1 MIEFIGPKDAWVES
15 TSGERLLFMLLRHH
29 REYAFLVKTLSGS
42 GLRLGGRFS
51 DMSNFF
57 VGASVLHLMQRMV
70 KLAKDVIAEQD
81 GRLDQVRVLRARMF
95 DVLITPL
102 EYGGD
107 MGALVQEVLASAEQS
122 TKELKPGLRD
132 RVAKHGPPDCYSCGR
147 TFGVTPPGE
156 TDPLA
161 RTADHVWPRALGG
174 DSRFDNL
181 LPACKDCNNAK
192 EHIAAWQMAWLQ
204 PAVFTESHGNGGL
217 KGLRRENRMALHM
230 RAAMA
235 YANQNGSTLRDA
247 YLAIGPRIDPARLD
261 DDQGYDFFNLRVHDE
276 ARTNVFWTPA

>member
-1 MIEFIGPKDAWVES
+1 MIEFIGPSAPWVEA
-15 TSGERLLFMLLRHH
+15 TSGERLLFMLLRDHQ
-29 REYAFLVKTLSGS
+29 EYAFLVKTLTGS
-42 GLRLGGRFS
+42 GLRLGGRFV

-70 KLAKDVIAEQD
+70 KLAKDVIAAED
-81 GRLDQVRVLRARMF
+81 ERLVQVRVLRARMC

-107 MGALVQEVLASAEQS
+107 MGALVQEVLTSAEHS
-122 TKELKPGLRD
+122 AKDLKAGLRD
-132 RVAKHGPPDCYSCGR
+132 RVSKHGPAECYSCGR

-156 TDPLA
+156 TEPLA

-174 DSRFDNL
+174 DTRFENL
-181 LPACKDCNNAK
+181 LPACLKCNNAK
-192 EHIAAWQMAWLQ
+192 EHLAAWQMAWLQ
-204 PAVFTESHGNGGL
+204 PAVFTDSDGNTGL

-230 RAAMA
+230 RAAMT

-247 YLAIGPRIDPARLD
+247 YLAIGPRIDPIRLD

-276 ARTNVFWTPA
+276 ARTNVVWTPA